1 MEKYE
6 VDVITMIKKH
16 YTSMNNEIEESNK
29 RHCDEIEQLNEQ
41 ITIHNNQKLQQL
53 ESTMNKNINKLQG
66 CIDEQNYTILNLENE
81 FITQL
86 EVVTTTTNDTS
97 HDFNNIHHRYDNRLN
112 TLEARIDILTDSNQQ
127 LTKTLLSQT
136 NAYNNL
142 IFHSRYY
149 DTVTSTNDDNH
160 DVASIMLPTTTTST
174 TNSSVVN
181 NINNTSNSVG
191 VNKSNNNNNRSSS
204 RSISINNSRYVDND
218 DGSSNF
224 GNSSY
229 VFEEAVKL

>member
-1 MEKYE
+1 M
-6 VDVITMIKKH
+6 
-16 YTSMNNEIEESNK
+16 
-29 RHCDEIEQLNEQ
+29 
-41 ITIHNNQKLQQL
+41 
-53 ESTMNKNINKLQG
+53 
-66 CIDEQNYTILNLENE
+66 NLENE